1 MVLFSFTMDIDLDC
15 YGLHHIWTMQVI
27 ANSRHEKT
35 TSSCSIHEL
44 CILFSPAN
52 KYINCWSYSLII
64 YFQVLACNLRTGDSK
79 KMELMLFTQITSSVL
94 GNTKQSSKL
103 TELIVIC
110 LKAMDHTGKEME
122 DAAEVTWGSP
132 SLNTLHSSAKSLSMR
147 RAPTCN
153 FVNMKS
159 QDIEGEGANSTI
171 NVSVAAGS
179 KALPFEFKALEACL
193 ESACRCLETEVHG
206 YLLLVSISISSS
218 DLLSK

>member
-15 YGLHHIWTMQVI
+15 YGLHHIWTLQVI
-27 ANSRHEKT
+27 ANSRHEK
-35 TSSCSIHEL
+35 L
-44 CILFSPAN
+44 LPVLLFMNFVYCPPAN
-52 KYINCWSYSLII
+52 NYINCWSYSLII

-110 LKAMDHTGKEME
+110 LKAMDHTSKEME

-132 SLNTLHSSAKSLSMR
+132 SLNTLHSSAKSLSKR

-159 QDIEGEGANSTI
+159 QEIEGEGANSTI
-171 NVSVAAGS
+171 NGSVAAGS

-218 DLLSK
+218 DFLSK